1 MCTVCA
7 LLRLV
12 TMRPMTTANLMEQ
25 NMNFTSARRF
35 ALPILLAGALLGLSP
50 AATAA
55 PPVKGDPPADFPD
68 NLRLPAGTACSGFD
82 LLLQATGSNATV
94 RTFLDKSGKPIRI
107 FSGGRGFTLTYTR
120 LDSEGAPVRSITIR
134 PTGSVR
140 NTVLN
145 PDGSQTI
152 TETGTA
158 GLIMFPTDKP
168 AGPTTTQY
176 NGRIVYKV
184 ENPGP
189 DNVTTLLSTTG
200 TSRDICAELG
210 A

>member
-1 MCTVCA
+1 MRTVCA
-7 LLRLV
+7 LPLV
-12 TMRPMTTANLMEQ
+12 ITRPTTTANLMEQ
-25 NMNFTSARRF
+25 NMKTSSARRF
-35 ALPILLAGALLGLSP
+35 TLPVLLVGALLGLSP

-55 PPVKGDPPADFPD
+55 PPIKGDPPADFPD
-68 NLRLPAGTACSGFD
+68 NLVLPAGTACPGFD

-94 RTFLDKSGKPIRI
+94 RTFLDKLHNPIRI

-120 LDSEGAPVRSITIR
+120 LDSAGVAVRAITIR

-145 PDGSQTI
+145 TDGSQTI

-158 GLIMFPTDKP
+158 GLIMFPTDNP

-176 NGRIVYKV
+176 NGRIVYRV
-184 ENPGP
+184 VNPGP

-200 TSRDICAELG
+200 TSRNICAELG